1 MAMDPQRKERLSQF
15 TTAAKGII
23 YNPARMQEF
32 LPMLDTKNGAI
43 QAVQTIMSVI
53 EQKKPIPPDVAPL
66 LGVNTYMLLVDMAQE
81 IVGEAPDPEVVK
93 GVIGEILATLQQSHG
108 EQGEPPAMEQ
118 AEPAP
123 EQMQEQQAGTEMPRG
138 LVGRQMGA

>member
-1 MAMDPQRKERLSQF
+1 MAMDPQRKERLSQY
-15 TTAAKGII
+15 TTAVKGVI

-43 QAVQTIMSVI
+43 QAVQAILSVI

-81 IVGEAPDPEVVK
+81 IVGTAPDPEVVK
-93 GVIGEILATLQQSHG
+93 GVIGELLSTLQQSYG
-108 EQGEPPAMEQ
+108 EQGETPAMEG
-118 AEPAP
+118 AAP
-123 EQMQEQQAGTEMPRG
+123 EQVQEQQAEMPQG